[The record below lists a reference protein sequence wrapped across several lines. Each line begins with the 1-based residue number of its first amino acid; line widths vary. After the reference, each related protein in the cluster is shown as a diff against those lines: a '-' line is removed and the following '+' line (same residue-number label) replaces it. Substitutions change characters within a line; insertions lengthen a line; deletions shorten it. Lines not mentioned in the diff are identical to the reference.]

1 MNNAP
6 AEIAPT
12 LPSRK
17 IEEPEVQTDNLVDN
31 LVQEPAKEE
40 PVLPPREEPKTLTS
54 AFDDFDLL
62 AAAPRKLFE

>member
-6 AEIAPT
+6 AETAPT

-17 IEEPEVQTDNLVDN
+17 IEEPKEPEIEGDTPVENLIDG
-31 LVQEPAKEE
+31 
-40 PVLPPREEPKTLTS
+40 PPQEEPKTLTS